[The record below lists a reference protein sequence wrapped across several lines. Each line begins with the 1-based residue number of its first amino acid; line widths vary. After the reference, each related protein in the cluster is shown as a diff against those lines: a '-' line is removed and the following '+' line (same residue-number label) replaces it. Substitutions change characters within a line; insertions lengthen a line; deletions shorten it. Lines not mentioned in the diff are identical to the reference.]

1 MPRPMPVHYDID
13 DPDAPQFLPAP
24 ELLAWVKQSFFD
36 EKSSLF
42 NLDHIHLEEAAI
54 GFLWAYVPNASQGR
68 TVAGTAEMPNPKGNK
83 WQIAR
88 QLYQLVQ
95 WFGDVPDFIV
105 TIDAVIAAGLDDASF
120 CALVEHELYHCGQ
133 AVDVFGFPKFRKK
146 SGLPVFAMKAHDVEE
161 FVGVV
166 RRYGA
171 GAASAN
177 VQQFVTAANQ
187 LPELRRADISLACGT
202 CIAIN

>member
-1 MPRPMPVHYDID
+1 MPTHYDVD
-13 DPDAPQFLPAP
+13 DTDAPQFVTAP
-24 ELLAWVKQSFFD
+24 EIKAWVQDVFLN

-42 NLDHIHLEEAAI
+42 NPDHEHLIDAQI

-88 QLYQLVQ
+88 QLFQLVQ
-95 WFGDVPDFIV
+95 WFGDVPDFII
-105 TIDAVIAAGLDDASF
+105 TIDAVIAAGLSDASF
-120 CALVEHELYHCGQ
+120 CALIEHELYHCGQ
-133 AVDVFGFPKFRKK
+133 ALDLFGFPKYRKK
-146 SGLPVFAMKAHDVEE
+146 SGLPVFTMKAHDVEE

-171 GAASAN
+171 GSASAN
-177 VQQFVTAANQ
+177 VQSFVDAANRKP
-187 LPELRRADISLACGT
+187 LLHGAEISIACGT
-202 CIAIN
+202 CLAM